1 MNKPLFTL
9 GTLAALLMLT
19 ACGGEAAKPAAAA
32 SEAKPAASA
41 PAAAPASAET
51 AAPAAASTASTE
63 APAAASAASAAA
75 SAPAQTG
82 ALSPKE
88 AVEQREKLMK
98 AFKKDMG
105 VMGKM
110 VKGEQPFDAA
120 AFQQAADSLSGNADK
135 PWVHYTAD
143 SAKEKSEAKAEVWS
157 KADEFKKEVDTFTTA
172 AAALKT
178 AAAAGKLDDVKKPFG
193 DVGQS
198 CKSCHDSF
206 RAED

>member
-19 ACGGEAAKPAAAA
+19 ACGGESAKPAATEA
-32 SEAKPAASA
+32 AKPAASA
-41 PAAAPASAET
+41 PAAAAPASAT
-51 AAPAAASTASTE
+51 SAAPAAASTA
-63 APAAASAASAAA
+63 APAAASA
-75 SAPAQTG
+75 PAKTG
-82 ALSPKE
+82 SLSPKE
-88 AVEQREKLMK
+88 EVEQREKLMK

-120 AFQQAADSLSGNADK
+120 AFKQAADSLSGNADK

-143 SAKEKSEAKAEVWS
+143 SAKEKSEAKAEIWS

>member
-41 PAAAPASAET
+41 PAAAPASAQT
-51 AAPAAASTASTE
+51 AAPAAASTA
-63 APAAASAASAAA
+63 APAAASAAA

-120 AFQQAADSLSGNADK
+120 AFQQAADSLSGSADK

-157 KADEFKKEVDTFTTA
+157 KADEFKKEVETFTTA